1 MYKTIVVGTD
11 GSETAGVA
19 VQQAIQLAKTLGSE
33 LHLVSAFQ
41 SVPAMAMIAPDV
53 MAQLGTSTA
62 KWESEIVNE
71 AESQL
76 RRIADEAK
84 AEGVTIHI
92 HALDGD
98 PSEVIIDVAEKNNA
112 DLIVVGSRGMS
123 GTGRFL
129 LGSVPNKVSHHAP
142 CNVLIVH
149 TS

>member
-1 MYKTIVVGTD
+1 MYKSIVVGTD
-11 GSETAGVA
+11 GSETAAVA
-19 VQQAIQLAKTLGSE
+19 VKQAIQLAKVLGSE

-53 MAQLGTSTA
+53 MAQLGTSSA
-62 KWESEIVNE
+62 KWESEIANE

-76 RRIADEAK
+76 KRIADDAK
-84 AEGVTIHI
+84 AEGVTAHV

-98 PSEVIIDVAEKNNA
+98 PSEVLIGVAEKNNA
-112 DLIVVGSRGMS
+112 DLIVVGGRGMS
-123 GTGRFL
+123 GAGRFL

-149 TS
+149 TD